1 MTMPTATQVDSCLR
15 WAVRESLLRYVTV
28 IAGGTCTVDGEAVEG
43 EDGVFTFPLRGAVQE
58 GDDWRLS
65 FSGSVRFEAHH
76 GLMDVLIRDPEVVV
90 GPERGVLATHT
101 SGDELLALVAL
112 DEAAPSDDGEALVWE
127 AVPTQ
132 LASAAVALFGTVYPA
147 GTGMAPIAI
156 RVCR

>member
-1 MTMPTATQVDSCLR
+1 MTTPTLIQADSCLR

-28 IAGGTCTVDGEAVEG
+28 IAGGTCTVAGDAVEG
-43 EDGVFTFPLRGAVQE
+43 EDGVFTFPLRSAVQE

-76 GLMDVLIRDPEVVV
+76 GLMDVLIKDPEVVV

-101 SGDELLALVAL
+101 TGDELLALVAL
-112 DEAAPSDDGEALVWE
+112 DEAAPSDDGDALVWE

-132 LASAAVALFGTVYPA
+132 LASAAVELFGTVYPA

-156 RVCR
+156 RVRH